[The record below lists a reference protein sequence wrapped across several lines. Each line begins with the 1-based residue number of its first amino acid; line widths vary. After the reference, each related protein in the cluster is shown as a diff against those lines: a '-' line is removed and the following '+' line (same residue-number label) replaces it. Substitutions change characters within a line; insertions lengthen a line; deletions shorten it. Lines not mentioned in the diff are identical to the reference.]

1 MAGKVIL
8 HHGGG
13 GDAGGHSVDCTA
25 KAPQILEGYTA
36 IHNESADLPGEGSM
50 PNKGAWSSTNLNAGA
65 SVSIPAGYHNGSGS
79 VSAKSLAAQT
89 GVDSGK
95 TAVTAAAMLS
105 PYQGWVNGTKVSGEI
120 VSKTDSGN
128 VTLNAS
134 TTSKSYA
141 AGYYPNAHGAKVTVF
156 SW

>member
-13 GDAGGHSVDCTA
+13 GDSGGHSVDCTA

-36 IHNESADLPGEGSM
+36 IHNESADLPGAGSM

-79 VSAKSLAAQT
+79 VSAKTLAAQT
-89 GVDSGK
+89 GVDTGK
-95 TAVTAAAMLS
+95 TAVVVGAMLS
-105 PYQGWVNGTKVSGEI
+105 PYQGWVNGVKISGSI

-128 VTLNAS
+128 VALNAT

-141 AGYYPNAHGAKVTVF
+141 AGYYANAHGAQATVF
-156 SW
+156 TW